1 MAPGPAPSPIPA
13 SFAFLT
19 TYWPIWLLF
28 TVIGFLY
35 LTNPNS
41 SSSDRR
47 PRGSEAKRS
56 RTPIPEVPDV
66 KYNCEEEEEEIWP
79 GKRRRFNVDVQEYEP
94 IDDCK

>member
-47 PRGSEAKRS
+47 QRGSEAKRS

-66 KYNCEEEEEEIWP
+66 KYNCEEEEETWP